1 MASAWLGSPM
11 TACQSPAGSWLA
23 MSVEARSARSF
34 DDLGEV
40 APLGVAQRREHPVVD
55 GEQVELGQAGEQP
68 GVGAVAA
75 ADGQLVQQ
83 ARHADVARGEAAAA
97 RPFDEGTAEETLPD
111 AARPGDDQVVAFGD
125 PRAGAQRE
133 DLLAIELPGAG
144 EVDGFERRRVAQLGR
159 LQAPLELALL
169 AGRPLGIDQQAEP
182 LLEAERGG
190 LVGVELLL
198 EGVGHRAELRKRLG

>member
-1 MASAWLGSPM
+1 M
-11 TACQSPAGSWLA
+11 TAIGLRGSDRW
-23 MSVEARSARSF
+23 
-34 DDLGEV
+34 
-40 APLGVAQRREHPVVD
+40 EHFVD